1 MSWSFDGSYIATR
14 CDSMPSVVWIWETSR
29 LELASLLLHTRVV
42 RAVQWCPTS
51 NRLVICTG
59 DSKLYLW
66 TPDGASCVHIPLPGF
81 RATGLCWHPDGSS
94 IVLTSREEFCCSY
107 F

>member
-1 MSWSFDGSYIATR
+1 
-14 CDSMPSVVWIWETSR
+14 MPSAVWIWETSR
-29 LELASLLLHTRVV
+29 LELTSLLLQTRVV

-59 DSKLYLW
+59 DSKLFLW
-66 TPDGASCVHIPLPGF
+66 TPEGASCVHIPLPGF